1 MKRMNLLVALFSASL
16 LFASC
21 GMTNSSVSSESALK
35 MTHTSVACFPRMT
48 VESISQSAEYIV
60 HGIITKQKD
69 AVIFTH
75 TFDDGY
81 SSKEVFTP
89 YEIRIT
95 DDIKGNVDGK
105 TIDFLAYGGET
116 DTDIYIFDGNVDVEV
131 GDEVLVFLN
140 ERGISWGAQGVYIVK
155 DGNVRLFTHMLPD
168 NVLTSVLTDEEE
180 SDPPTAIES
189 SLDDYMQ
196 LISEYVNE

>member
-1 MKRMNLLVALFSASL
+1 MKRMNLLTALFSASL
-16 LFASC
+16 LLASC
-21 GMTNSSVSSESALK
+21 GMTNSSVSSESTLK
-35 MTHTSVACFPRMT
+35 MTHTSMACFPRMT

-60 HGIITKQKD
+60 HGVITKQKD

-75 TFDDGY
+75 TSDDGY

-95 DDIKGNVDGK
+95 DDIKGNVGGK

-116 DTDIYIFDGNVDVEV
+116 DTDIYIFEGDADVNV
-131 GDEVLVFLN
+131 GDEVLAFLDAH
-140 ERGISWGAQGVYIVK
+140 GISWGAQGVYVVE
-155 DGNVRLFTHMLPD
+155 DGNISMYTHMLPTD
-168 NVLTSVLTDEEE
+168 TLNDDEENQ
-180 SDPPTAIES
+180 STFTQI

-196 LISEYVNE
+196 LISEYVNK

>member
-1 MKRMNLLVALFSASL
+1 M
-16 LFASC
+16 
-21 GMTNSSVSSESALK
+21 
-35 MTHTSVACFPRMT
+35 ACFPRMT

-60 HGIITKQKD
+60 HGVITKQKD
-69 AVIFTH
+69 AVVFTH
-75 TFDDGY
+75 TSDDGY

-116 DTDIYIFDGNVDVEV
+116 DTDIYIFEGDADVNV
-131 GDEVLVFLN
+131 GDEVLTFLDAY
-140 ERGISWGAQGVYIVK
+140 GISWGAQGVYVVE
-155 DGNVRLFTHMLPD
+155 DGNISIYTHMLPTD
-168 NVLTSVLTDEEE
+168 TLNDDEENQ
-180 SDPPTAIES
+180 STFTQI

>member
-1 MKRMNLLVALFSASL
+1 MKRRNLLAALFSASL

-35 MTHTSVACFPRMT
+35 MTHTSMACFPRMT
-48 VESISQSAEYIV
+48 VESSSQSAEYIV
-60 HGIITKQKD
+60 HGVITKQKD

-75 TFDDGY
+75 TSDDGY

-131 GDEVLVFLN
+131 GDEVLTFLDAY
-140 ERGISWGAQGVYIVK
+140 GISWGAQGVYVVE
-155 DGNVRLFTHMLPD
+155 DGNISIYTHMLPTD
-168 NVLTSVLTDEEE
+168 TLNDDEENQ
-180 SDPPTAIES
+180 STFTQI